1 VAAKVETQNEVYLN
15 GVYYPLTR
23 PVQSVLSSLYPA
35 KVVIGDT
42 SKDSQART
50 SVIAWSDWRGG
61 IGVNRME
68 HGGDVNRAWWSTLQL
83 RYKNHLIL
91 PGLDNDAAANASS
104 TSLAG
109 PTIGAIGELSSEI
122 YVAWNGS
129 VSEAAKIYKYNNT
142 SDAWGSALATPA
154 DRVTDTVTW
163 RALSDVTFLVFAHY
177 DANGSGYTYYS
188 KFETALDGAITST
201 SATSVPVDD
210 ASGFVA
216 GQIIVVDSEDMS
228 IDSIS
233 SNTLTV
239 TRGANS
245 TTAATHLNGATVST
259 GWTSDAQDTQY
270 VAAWDD
276 RLWGISY
283 AGQLWYSIVAGT
295 EVNDAK
301 LPLPAGSVTA
311 LFVARDAGGE
321 PILYA
326 ATKKGLFAHDAA
338 NAKFVQTELTLP
350 NHPFAGKGTI
360 RWRDSIYMPAG
371 LGVYRYINQ
380 AGGAVLTITGPD
392 RDDGLP
398 TDNRGTIKYMSGSHN
413 ELFVGVDSATRTP
426 LESQNSVPHQWK
438 SHHGSPV
445 IDASGF
451 SSILGYNG
459 LGWETKWVAVTNSE
473 GKSVQH
479 MLVSDAYSEYRLWWG
494 FAGEIKFMK
503 IPSDIINPSFVSDF
517 EFKASGT
524 HETPWF
530 NAGQSEVDK
539 LALKLKIEV
548 QDVSTTETV
557 KITYA
562 TDYNEQSYSYF
573 TNADGDDV
581 STITSTTLGATSG
594 ITTFTFGSSA
604 GTPFRAIKFKLELD
618 RTTDTDTDNY
628 KKKTPDVVSLT
639 LEWRKKLEAKWGHQV
654 QIDMNKEYKGKSPK
668 DLRSSLLSAIEST
681 TLVEFTFRDDS
692 GGTRNFYVD
701 VASATGMEYSGYDER
716 GATTINL
723 VEP

>member
-1 VAAKVETQNEVYLN
+1 MAAKVETANEISLN
-15 GVYYPLTR
+15 GVYYPIAR
-23 PVQSVLSSLYPA
+23 PVQSVLASIYPS

-42 SKDSQART
+42 TKDSQVR
-50 SVIAWSDWRGG
+50 SSIVAWSDWRGG
-61 IGVNRME
+61 IGINRME
-68 HGGDVNRAWWSTLQL
+68 SGGDINRAWWSTCQL
-83 RYKNHLIL
+83 RYRNHLIL
-91 PGLDNDAAANASS
+91 PGLDNDTAANASS
-104 TSLAG
+104 TSLTN
-109 PTIGAIGELSSEI
+109 PFIGAIGELSGEI

-129 VSEAAKIYKYNNT
+129 TSEAAKIYLYNNT

-163 RALSDVTFLVFAHY
+163 RTLAAETFIVFAHY
-177 DANGSGYTYYS
+177 DANGSGYTR
-188 KFETALDGAITST
+188 FDGST
-201 SATSVPVDD
+201 
-210 ASGFVA
+210 
-216 GQIIVVDSEDMS
+216 
-228 IDSIS
+228 
-233 SNTLTV
+233 
-239 TRGANS
+239 
-245 TTAATHLNGATVST
+245 
-259 GWTSDAQDTQY
+259 WTSDATDTQY
-270 VAAWDD
+270 VAVWDD

-301 LPLPAGSVTA
+301 LPLPTGSVTA

-338 NAKFVQTELTLP
+338 NARFVQTELTLP

-413 ELFVGVDSATRTP
+413 ELFVGVDAASAPNITSGDSIP
-426 LESQNSVPHQWK
+426 YQWQ
-438 SHHGSPV
+438 SHHGSTV
-445 IDASGF
+445 IDADTGY
-451 SSILGYNG
+451 SSVLGYND
-459 LGWETKWVAVTNSE
+459 LGWEAKWIAPTAGRSI
-473 GKSVQH
+473 QH
-479 MLVSDAYSEYRLWWG
+479 ILVSDAYDEYRLWWG
-494 FAGEIKFMK
+494 FDGEIKHMK

-539 LALKLKIEV
+539 LALKLKTEV
-548 QDVSTTETV
+548 QDASSTETV
-557 KITYA
+557 TVSYA
-562 TDYNEQSYSYF
+562 TDYSESYTAAGS
-573 TNADGDDV
+573 A
-581 STITSTTLGATSG
+581 ITSDG
-594 ITTFTFGSSA
+594 ITTYTFGSSA
-604 GTPFRAIKFKLELD
+604 GTTFRAIKFKVVLV
-618 RTTDTDTDNY
+618 RTTNTSTANY
-628 KKKTPDVVSLT
+628 KKLTPDVVSLT
-639 LEWRKKLEAKWGHQV
+639 LEWRKKLPAKWGHQV
-654 QIDMNKEYKGKSPK
+654 AIDLNKEYKGNTSQG
-668 DLRSSLLSAIEST
+668 LRAALLSAIEST

-692 GGTRNFYVD
+692 GGDRNFYVD
-701 VASATGMEYSGYDER
+701 VNSATGLEYTGHDER
-716 GATTINL
+716 GISQVNL

>member
-1 VAAKVETQNEVYLN
+1 MAAKVETANEVSLN
-15 GVYYPLTR
+15 GVYYPIAR
-23 PVQSVLSSLYPA
+23 PVQSVLASIYPS

-42 SKDSQART
+42 TRDSQTRT

-68 HGGDVNRAWWSTLQL
+68 SGGDVNRAWWSTCQL

-104 TSLAG
+104 TSLTG
-109 PTIGAIGELSSEI
+109 PSIGAIGELSGEI

-129 VSEAAKIYKYNNT
+129 TSEAAKIYKYNNT
-142 SDAWGSALATPA
+142 SDAWGSVLNSPP

-163 RALSDVTFLVFAHY
+163 RTLAAETFLVFAHY
-177 DANGSGYTYYS
+177 DSNGSGYTR
-188 KFETALDGAITST
+188 FDGTDWNGGG
-201 SATSVPVDD
+201 SAD
-210 ASGFVA
+210 
-216 GQIIVVDSEDMS
+216 
-228 IDSIS
+228 
-233 SNTLTV
+233 
-239 TRGANS
+239 
-245 TTAATHLNGATVST
+245 TT
-259 GWTSDAQDTQY
+259 DTQY
-270 VAAWDD
+270 VAVWDD

-301 LPLPAGSVTA
+301 LPLPPGSITA

-338 NAKFVQTELTLP
+338 NARFVQTELTLP
-350 NHPFAGKGTI
+350 NHPFAGRGTI

-398 TDNRGTIKYMSGSHN
+398 TDNRGTIKHMSGSHN
-413 ELFVGVDSATRTP
+413 ELFVGVDAATVTP
-426 LESQNSVPHQWK
+426 LESQNAVPYQWQ
-438 SHHGSPV
+438 SHHGSTV
-445 IDASGF
+445 IDTSGF
-451 SSILGYNG
+451 SSILGYNDM
-459 LGWETKWVAVTNSE
+459 GWEAKWVAGENNP
-473 GKSVQH
+473 GAGIQH
-479 MLVSDAYSEYRLWWG
+479 ILVSDAYDEYRLWWG
-494 FAGEIKFMK
+494 FNGEIKFMK
-503 IPSDIINPSFVSDF
+503 IPSNIINPSFVSDF
-517 EFKASGT
+517 EYKASGV

-539 LALKLKIEV
+539 LALKLKTEV
-548 QDVSTTETV
+548 QDASSTETV
-557 KITYA
+557 TVSYA
-562 TDYNEQSYSYF
+562 TDYSDSYTS
-573 TNADGDDV
+573 AG
-581 STITSTTLGATSG
+581 SAITSDG
-594 ITTFTFGSSA
+594 ITTYTFGSSA
-604 GTPFRAIKFKLELD
+604 GVTFRAIKFKITLA
-618 RTTDTDTDNY
+618 RTTDTNTDNY

-639 LEWRKKLEAKWGHQV
+639 LEWRKKLPSKWGHQV
-654 QIDMNKEYKGKSPK
+654 QVDLNNEYKGKSPK
-668 DLRSSLLSAIEST
+668 DLRAALLAAVEST
-681 TLVEFTFRDDS
+681 TLVEFTFRDDT

-701 VASATGMEYSGYDER
+701 VGSATGLEYTGYDER
-716 GATTINL
+716 GVSTLNL

>member
-15 GVYYPLTR
+15 GVYYPLTK

-50 SVIAWSDWRGG
+50 SVIAWADWRGG

-91 PGLDNDAAANASS
+91 PGLDNDAKANA
-104 TSLAG
+104 TATGLTG
-109 PTIGAIGELSSEI
+109 PTIGSIEEYANGV

-129 VSEAAKIYKYNNT
+129 ISQNAQVFLYNN
-142 SDAWGSALATPA
+142 SSNVWGSALATPA
-154 DRVTDTVTW
+154 DQVTDSTTW
-163 RALSDVTFLVFAHY
+163 RTLASETFLVFAHY
-177 DANGSGYTYYS
+177 DTNGSGYTR
-188 KFETALDGAITST
+188 FDG
-201 SATSVPVDD
+201 
-210 ASGFVA
+210 
-216 GQIIVVDSEDMS
+216 
-228 IDSIS
+228 
-233 SNTLTV
+233 
-239 TRGANS
+239 
-245 TTAATHLNGATVST
+245 TT
-259 GWTSDAQDTQY
+259 WTSDTKDTQY
-270 VAAWDD
+270 VAVWDD
-276 RLWGISY
+276 KLWGISY

-295 EVNDAK
+295 EVDDAK
-301 LPLPAGSVTA
+301 LPLPAGSITA

-326 ATKKGLFAHDAA
+326 ATKKGLFAHDVA
-338 NAKFVQTELTLP
+338 NARFVQTELTLP

-398 TDNRGTIKYMSGSHN
+398 SDNRGTIKYMSASHN
-413 ELFVGVDSATRTP
+413 ELFVGIDSSTAAKIVASTSLP
-426 LESQNSVPHQWK
+426 YQWQSHQ
-438 SHHGSPV
+438 GSTV
-445 IDASGF
+445 IDVDTGF
-451 SSILGYNG
+451 SSILGYNDI
-459 LGWETKWVAVTNSE
+459 GWETKWAAASV

-479 MLVSDAYSEYRLWWG
+479 ILVSDAYNEYRLWWG
-494 FAGEIKFMK
+494 FNGEIKFMK

-517 EFKASGT
+517 EFKVSGT

-539 LALKLKIEV
+539 LALKLKTEV
-548 QDVSTTETV
+548 QDASSTETV
-557 KITYA
+557 TVSYA
-562 TDYNEQSYSYF
+562 TDYTESYSS
-573 TNADGDDV
+573 AG
-581 STITSTTLGATSG
+581 SAITSDG
-594 ITTFTFGSSA
+594 ITTYTFGSSA
-604 GTPFRAIKFKLELD
+604 GTAFRAIKFKVALA
-618 RTTDTDTDNY
+618 RTTNTSTANY
-628 KKKTPDVVSLT
+628 KKLTPDVVSLT

-654 QIDMNKEYKGKSPK
+654 QIDLNKEYKSKSPK
-668 DLRSSLLSAIEST
+668 DLRASLLSAIEST